1 MWTNEDWTQHP
12 FIPKHLLWYNIYVAH
27 PKVDDESFSKK
38 FWIRFCLPHQQQ
50 FIELMEPLEME
61 NSSRRW
67 RKGNMS
73 CNKKELTPLS
83 LLVLCILCY
92 LARGWTFDELSGNT
106 AISLDVIQSFFH
118 HRRGVLFC
126 NITTM
131 LNLHP
136 TVQRQVC
143 TWMSMPLLVSLELW
157 VQQMGESK
165 LQILSGTFS

>member
-1 MWTNEDWTQHP
+1 MLDTLLCNQLIVSRKRHRRPGRKVMWTNEDWTQHP
-12 FIPKHLLWYNIYVAH
+12 FTPKRLLCYNIYVAH

-118 HRRGVLFC
+118 HQF
-126 NITTM
+126 
-131 LNLHP
+131 
-136 TVQRQVC
+136 
-143 TWMSMPLLVSLELW
+143 
-157 VQQMGESK
+157 
-165 LQILSGTFS
+165 ILYGSTIL